1 MEVLF
6 SRVLNMSLTG
16 GIVIAVVLLVRL
28 LLKKVPK
35 MYSYV
40 LWGVVLFRLLCPLS
54 LSAGL
59 SVLKLAPLPV
69 NTSPGIGTVSYQP
82 VQQALTNGGWTPGH
96 AAVQQDAI
104 SIPEMKEKE
113 TETVPSSMQI
123 GSYVWLAGA
132 SAMALYSIA
141 QYLALRRRL
150 VGAAL
155 YRGGVYLSDYIAS
168 PFVMGVLRPKVYL
181 PSGTPKEE
189 RRFIIAHERHHIR
202 RGDPLWKLLGYI
214 ALCIHWFNPLVRI
227 AFLLAGKDMEMSCDE
242 AVIKRLGE
250 DIRADYSQ
258 ALLRLATHKKIIAG
272 MPLAFGEGDTKGRV
286 MNMAQWKKPKVWV
299 SVLCVVL
306 CLVILAACALN
317 PKQEEKTLREE
328 TQIVGPARIVIRD
341 LRFRIPAGCITEK
354 REKKIYEQTDD
365 GLDVS
370 YWEFADGE
378 SIIGGVNTFRIPV
391 NYSSDNWDWLHS
403 LELPEWQDKTLGY
416 SAGGAPGG
424 EVTVEFFSDVPPGEE
439 RTVLNQHNLYF
450 WDGWIYDLWFDKLTV
465 KPEVMEAILNSVSVG
480 VAPEIQVVD
489 MPYKILEMPA
499 GGYDYRMEADGSV
512 TFRKGDRIVGGIV
525 AYPIPEGVYDPN
537 DTIFLWLEDVG
548 IPDFED
554 KSLVYMGGISDFTGG
569 WSAEFA
575 SDVPEGVEPTVKR
588 RHNFQVAGD
597 IVYDFWLDLIQLDL
611 NTQLAFADA
620 VLFAPPVSE
629 EELQRTGRQLQTE
642 LTFYL
647 EGMEE
652 TCPAT
657 LYIGEG
663 YSVYIPDGEWTHYSG
678 NLDYQP
684 VQTWESHANPE
695 VELQILTLNGM
706 TLTQAQEWI
715 KDEFLDYTLIED
727 NRGGLG
733 GTDTENNMADIRF
746 VASGDTVY
754 AICCLYPMEAA
765 EGFGVRLSVM
775 ADTFA
780 LTVDA
785 PVQDLTPEEAAFAKC
800 FAVMDSAQDGSVHI
814 RTDCKYQNAPGD
826 NYIEDFY
833 YGNELGMLKIIHT
846 AGSETHAEL
855 YANHRY
861 FTNEGNWTGSELI
874 WKEQSGY
881 EGSDPWLG
889 SFYFIKHYVTYMD
902 TLTDEA
908 GESCMFRVDA
918 PFEDRE
924 EATPY
929 YFVNFDFDKQGNFLR
944 VCLQINPV
952 QDNAY
957 TLMES
962 IVSRDEQE
970 IASKINREYQRAIGS

>member
-1 MEVLF
+1 MQAVF
-6 SRVLNMSLTG
+6 AKILNMSLTG
-16 GIVIAVVLLVRL
+16 SIVIAVVLLTRL
-28 LLKKVPK
+28 FLKRAPK
-35 MYSYV
+35 IYSYA
-40 LWGVVLFRLLCPLS
+40 LWAVVLFRLLCPLS
-54 LSAGL
+54 ITAGL
-59 SVLKLAPLPV
+59 SVLKPLPV
-69 NTSPGIGTVSYQP
+69 TTTPGISTVSYQSVAQS
-82 VQQALTNGGWTPGH
+82 VQENTP
-96 AAVQQDAI
+96 APIRQQV
-104 SIPEMKEKE
+104 
-113 TETVPSSMQI
+113 VPAQTAQTDTKPSPMQI
-123 GSYVWLAGA
+123 AAYIWAAGA
-132 SAMALYSIA
+132 SVMVAYSIA
-141 QYLALRRRL
+141 QYGILRRKLADAVPLREEI
-150 VGAAL
+150 
-155 YRGGVYLSDYIAS
+155 YLTDRIAS
-168 PFVMGVLRPKVYL
+168 PFVMGVFRPRIYL
-181 PSGTPKEE
+181 PSSTPMAE
-189 RRFIIAHERHHIR
+189 RRFIVAHERHHIR
-202 RGDPLWKLLGYI
+202 RGDPLWKLLGYC
-214 ALCIHWFNPLVRI
+214 ALCLHWFNPLVWL
-227 AFLLAGKDMEMSCDE
+227 AFVLAGKDMEMSCDE

-250 DIRADYSQ
+250 HIRADYSQ
-258 ALLRLATHKKIIAG
+258 ALLRLATHKRMVSG

-286 MNMAQWKKPKVWV
+286 MNMAKWKKPKVWV
-299 SVLCVVL
+299 SLICLLLCIAI
-306 CLVILAACALN
+306 LVACAVNPETADSLDDMHAAKILGEITAPNALN
-317 PKQEEKTLREE
+317 
-328 TQIVGPARIVIRD
+328 I
-341 LRFRIPAGCITEK
+341 
-354 REKKIYEQTDD
+354 REKPKSTSAVVDNYPSGEIVTILETKNGWGRTDKGWISMD
-365 GLDVS
+365 
-370 YWEFADGE
+370 F
-378 SIIGGVNTFRIPV
+378 ITTIGGVMAFPIPE
-391 NYSSDNWDWLHS
+391 NFSADNWDWLHE

-424 EVTVEFFSDVPPGEE
+424 MVTVEFFSDVPEGQE
-439 RTVLNQHNLYF
+439 RTVLNEHNLYF
-450 WDGWIYDLWFDKLTV
+450 YEGWIYDLWFDKLTV
-465 KPEVMEAILNSVSVG
+465 KPEVMDAILDSVSVG
-480 VAPEIQVVD
+480 EEKAIPVVD
-489 MPYKILEMPA
+489 MPYTILEMPA
-499 GGYDYRMEADGSV
+499 GGYDYRTEADGSV
-512 TFRKGDRIVGGIV
+512 TFRKGDSIVGGIV
-525 AYPIPEGVYDPN
+525 TYAIPEGVYDPN

-575 SDVPEGVEPTVKR
+575 SNVPEGVEPTVKR
-588 RHNFQVAGD
+588 RHHFNVVGD
-597 IVYDFWLDLIQLDL
+597 IVYDFWLDQIQLD
-611 NTQLAFADA
+611 QSAQFAFADA
-620 VLFAPPVSE
+620 VLFVPPVSE
-629 EELQRTGRQLQTE
+629 AELERTGRRLQTE
-642 LTFYL
+642 LTFYV
-647 EGMEE
+647 EGLEE
-652 TCPAT
+652 TLPAT

-663 YSVYIPDGEWTHYSG
+663 YSLYIPNDEWTHYTG

-684 VQTWESHANPE
+684 VQTWESHDNPE

-715 KDEFLDYTLIED
+715 KDEFSDYTLIED

-733 GTDTENNMADIRF
+733 GTDAENNMADIRF
-746 VASGDTVY
+746 VASGDAVY

-765 EGFGVRLSVM
+765 EGFGARLSVM

-814 RTDCKYQNAPGD
+814 RTDCEFQNTPGD

-957 TLMES
+957 TLTES

-970 IASKINREYQRAIGS
+970 IASKIDREYQRAIGS